1 VVKKIFFS
9 GLFLLCTQ
17 LLQCMDEPNIESSHL
32 LKKKSEAESN
42 KQHLANMLQAQ
53 GRDLY
58 MHDSWEQRESTVFS
72 KVSLGFVWQ
81 ADGNACGNVVIEE
94 ESVPKDHK
102 NIKSKIL
109 LERYHIEN
117 KELKCHKKEWD
128 NVQFKGS
135 TYPCLFDEKG
145 DFSFYARGTVDQK
158 KQVCGY
164 TLFSDGKSAIYP
176 CVLSYKKGICA
187 TSTPLVTLKNQVF
200 LLQDIL
206 RSLSSLG
213 VDENGESVRVFKI
226 EDIVFSDHYTRLT
239 TEWNFWLSQYILTK
253 MTGPLYVE
261 VIFPEEQ
268 KEEVFDAETYFA
280 DKREFIP
287 EKDELQDIR
296 RALKM
301 AIWYQCLYEKV
312 NAIHV
317 PL

>member
-1 VVKKIFFS
+1 MLKKIFFS

-17 LLQCMDEPNIESSHL
+17 LLQCMDEPNVFTLLSYEDFKESN
-32 LKKKSEAESN
+32 N
-42 KQHLANMLQAQ
+42 KQHLANMLQSQ

-58 MHDSWEQRESTVFS
+58 MHDSWQQRENIVFS

-81 ADGNACGNVVIEE
+81 PDGDACGNVIFEE
-94 ESVPKDHK
+94 ESAPKDHK

-128 NVQFKGS
+128 NIQLKGS
-135 TYPCLFDEKG
+135 IYPYLFDEKG
-145 DFSFYARGTVDQK
+145 DFSFYARGTVSQK

-164 TLFSDGKSAIYP
+164 TLFSDDKSAVYP
-176 CVLSYKKGICA
+176 CVLSYKKGTGA
-187 TSTPLVTLKNQVF
+187 VSSPLIILKNQVF

-206 RSLSSLG
+206 KSPSSLIA
-213 VDENGESVRVFKI
+213 DQNGESVRVFKI
-226 EDIVFSDHYTRLT
+226 EDIVFSDHYTRLAT
-239 TEWNFWLSQYILTK
+239 AWNFWLSQYILPK
-253 MTGPLYVE
+253 RTGPLYVE

-312 NAIHV
+312 SKLIS
-317 PL
+317 